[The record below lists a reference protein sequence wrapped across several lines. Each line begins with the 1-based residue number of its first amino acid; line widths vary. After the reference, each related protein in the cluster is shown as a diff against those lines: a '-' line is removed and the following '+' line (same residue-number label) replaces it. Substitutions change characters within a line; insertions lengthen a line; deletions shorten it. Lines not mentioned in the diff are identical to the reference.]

1 MITDNPWNVDSIEA
15 FSCLKCPEC
24 DFNTKEEDFFQ
35 NHAVENH
42 PLSFIFFGKSETEN
56 DTKVEET
63 DSIDP
68 DNSDNLEIPEDSLQV
83 KLEFGE
89 ISNSKGV
96 ISNFQPVDEAKKE
109 INDLKIEELKPI
121 YNIKDTEKEKT
132 CRKCG
137 EVFKSKN
144 ALALHRKTVHKGK
157 KAMQCTSCSYR

>member
-68 DNSDNLEIPEDSLQV
+68 DNSDNLEIPED
-83 KLEFGE
+83 
-89 ISNSKGV
+89 
-96 ISNFQPVDEAKKE
+96 
-109 INDLKIEELKPI
+109 
-121 YNIKDTEKEKT
+121 
-132 CRKCG
+132 
-137 EVFKSKN
+137 
-144 ALALHRKTVHKGK
+144 
-157 KAMQCTSCSYR
+157 